1 MDLVTN
7 AWTVSH
13 SSHFACCRYAAA
25 ESDCSLAIALDD
37 SYVKAYLR
45 RGTARAKLGKL
56 KEAKEGQSVG
66 HGGVEGIMCVF
77 FLLQILTLY

>member
-13 SSHFACCRYAAA
+13 NSHFACCRYAAA

-45 RGTARAKLGKL
+45 RGTARTKLGKL
-56 KEAKEGQSVG
+56 KEAKEGQSVS
-66 HGGVEGIMCVF
+66 HGGMEDVTCVI
-77 FLLQILTLY
+77 FLFQILTLY